1 MIVQT
6 IQRNV
11 VESSDFKSE
20 IATIDPQEMRYIS
33 SLLRN
38 NYSKPI
44 LATVR
49 ETVANALDANSG
61 ANRPIE
67 ITCPSFQDPVFKVR
81 DFGAGL
87 SEEDLFGL
95 YTKYG
100 RSTKRNDNTCI
111 GGFGIGRFAPLSYT
125 DTFNVVS
132 RNNGKEVIIS
142 VYVDEEGNT
151 RFTKLG
157 EQACTGESGLEIVVA
172 VKMSDLSQFKEAI
185 GYCTCFLEKDFVLHG
200 MQKIGTKWAVK
211 TDSWGV
217 FSESENDEDRN
228 HPCCQGSNCLFVMG
242 GVPYPIDIGALITV
256 ENQGKIPEFISGIHN
271 RGYASR
277 GFVFFAPVGSVSLHH
292 SRENLEYNP
301 RTKSFLINFF
311 NKIQSEMLADFQ
323 SNLSKF
329 SDFADFIDAQSKIC
343 TNPIF
348 RTAANREFVFLS
360 ASGHTF
366 KANCL
371 QKVNDIVM
379 GAFSANIRRRRS
391 SSSAFKRIN
400 LTKENIYIEDIF
412 DSKGGNYLLVVDERG
427 YMNCINWI
435 FAEKPFEFNNIFVV
449 SKEDAEKTLLIKHT
463 NSKNVLF
470 VSKTSKISRNKGG
483 SGDVIKLWKTGD
495 SIYNSNV
502 SGKIAMPTEDFY
514 YVLIDKN
521 NSKHPTNH
529 EVTFGLSRLKL
540 KSSNIYHFIVEQ
552 ADHLGIKVDALY
564 GVYNE
569 LNLPTNA
576 KNLFTEFSDKFKAL
590 VKKNEDI
597 LAKKAGALHYR
608 SLLERS
614 MSNASSVVFRLD
626 LVASLGADHR
636 LSKIKA
642 KAFDSVSYGDIAQE
656 KEVSLISSITGKGTF
671 IMEDLPVDQKKIENE
686 VVFVAN
692 KYPMLKHLGWSHG
705 AEASTDIINYVKF
718 IDQHS

>member
-81 DFGAGL
+81 DFGSGL

-100 RSTKRNDNTCI
+100 RSTKRDDNTCI

-157 EQACTGESGLEIVVA
+157 EQACTGESGLEIIVA
-172 VKMSDLSQFKEAI
+172 VKMDNLSEFKEAI
-185 GYCTCFLEKDFVLHG
+185 AYCTCFLDKDFVLHG
-200 MQKIGTKWAVK
+200 MQKIVTNWTIK
-211 TDSWGV
+211 TDSWGH
-217 FSESENDEDRN
+217 FSEAENDGDGN
-228 HPCCQGSNCLFVMG
+228 HPCHHGMSALLVMG
-242 GVPYPIDIGALITV
+242 GVPYPVDLGPLITV
-256 ENQGKIPEFISGIHN
+256 GTQGKIAEFVSTINN
-271 RGYASR
+271 RGYSAR
-277 GFVFFAPVGSVSLHH
+277 HFVFFVPVGSVALHH
-292 SRENLEYNP
+292 SRESLEYNP
-301 RTKSFLINFF
+301 RI
-311 NKIQSEMLADFQ
+311 
-323 SNLSKF
+323 
-329 SDFADFIDAQSKIC
+329 
-343 TNPIF
+343 
-348 RTAANREFVFLS
+348 ANREFVFTS
-360 ASGHTF
+360 ASGQTF
-366 KANCL
+366 KSNCL
-371 QKVNDIVM
+371 QKVNDIVIA
-379 GAFSANIRRRRS
+379 AFSQNIRRRRS
-391 SSSAFKRIN
+391 TSSAFKRIN

-412 DSKGGNYLLVVDERG
+412 DSKANNYLLVADERS

-449 SKEDAEKTLLIKHT
+449 SKENAEKTLLINHT
-463 NSKNVLF
+463 NSKNILF
-470 VSKTSKISRNKGG
+470 VSKTSKIVRPKAGAT
-483 SGDVIKLWKTGD
+483 DVLRLWKAGD
-495 SIYNSNV
+495 SLYGNHYVKTTAPS
-502 SGKIAMPTEDFY
+502 EDFH
-514 YVLIDKN
+514 YVLIDRN
-521 NSKHPTNH
+521 NSKHPSNH
-529 EVTFGLSRLKL
+529 EITFGRSRLHL
-540 KSSNIYHFIVEQ
+540 KSSSIYHFIIETS
-552 ADHLGIKVDALY
+552 DKLGIKIDALY
-564 GVYNE
+564 GIYNE
-569 LNLPTNA
+569 LNLPPNA

-590 VKKNEDI
+590 AKKNEDI

-614 MSNASSVVFRLD
+614 MSNASNTVFRLD
-626 LVASLGADHR
+626 LPALLGADHP
-636 LSKIKA
+636 LSKISSN
-642 KAFDSVSYGDIAQE
+642 AFGRFPYRDNLEEQE
-656 KEVSLISSITGKGTF
+656 IDLISSITGKGTF
-671 IMEDLPVDQKKIENE
+671 EMEDLPVDHKKIENE
-686 VVFVAN
+686 VIFVVN

-705 AEASTDIINYVKF
+705 PQGPTDIINYIKF

>member
-81 DFGAGL
+81 DFGSGL

-157 EQACTGESGLEIVVA
+157 EQSYTGESGLEIVVA
-172 VKMSDLSQFKEAI
+172 VKMGDLSQFKEAVA
-185 GYCTCFLEKDFVLHG
+185 YCTCFLDKDFVLHG
-200 MQKIGTKWAVK
+200 MQKINTKWTVK
-211 TDSWGV
+211 TDSWGH
-217 FSESENDEDRN
+217 FSEAENDADGN
-228 HPCCQGSNCLFVMG
+228 HPCHHGASCLLVMG
-242 GVPYPIDIGALITV
+242 GVPYPVDLGPLITV
-256 ENQGKIPEFISGIHN
+256 ENQGKIPEFISTIRN
-271 RGYASR
+271 RGYSSSS
-277 GFVFFAPVGSVSLHH
+277 FVFFVPVGSVSLHH
-292 SRENLEYNP
+292 SRESLEYNP

-311 NKIQSEMLADFQ
+311 NKVQSEMLEDFQ

-329 SDFADFIDAQSKIC
+329 NDFWDFVDAQSKIC
-343 TNPIF
+343 ANPIF
-348 RTAANREFVFLS
+348 RTIANREFVFTS
-360 ASGHTF
+360 ASGQTF
-366 KANCL
+366 KSNCL
-371 QKVNDIVM
+371 QKVNDILIA
-379 GAFSANIRRRRS
+379 AFSQNIRRRRS

-412 DSKGGNYLLVVDERG
+412 DSKANNYLLVADERS

-449 SKEDAEKTLLIKHT
+449 SKEDAEKTLLINHT
-463 NSKNVLF
+463 NSKNILF
-470 VSKTSKISRNKGG
+470 VSKTSKIVRPKAGAT
-483 SGDVIKLWKTGD
+483 DVLRLWKLGD
-495 SIYNSNV
+495 SVYGNHYVKTAAPSEN
-502 SGKIAMPTEDFY
+502 FY

-521 NSKHPTNH
+521 NSKHPSNH
-529 EVTFGLSRLKL
+529 EITFGRSRLDL
-540 KSSNIYHFIVEQ
+540 RSSSIYHFIVETS
-552 ADHLGIKVDALY
+552 DKLGIKIDALY
-564 GVYNE
+564 GIYNE
-569 LNLPTNA
+569 LNLPPNA

-590 VKKNEDI
+590 AEKNEDI

-614 MSNASSVVFRLD
+614 MSNTSNTVFRLD
-626 LVASLGADHR
+626 LSASLGKDHP
-636 LSKIKA
+636 LSKIGA
-642 KAFDSVSYGDIAQE
+642 KAFDRVSYSDDLQE
-656 KEVSLISSITGKGTF
+656 KEIDLISSITSKGTF
-671 IMEDLPVDQKKIENE
+671 EMEDLPVDQKKIENE
-686 VVFVAN
+686 VMFVVN

-705 AEASTDIINYVKF
+705 PEASTDIINYIKF